1 MTNIVD
7 DSEQTHFKRV
17 VHSQILTNPGD
28 MIAQYPC
35 PHDIEQFISKKR
47 REISDIIHGKDDR
60 LLVVIGP
67 CSIHN
72 ISEAIEYAKKLS
84 IIAKKHV
91 STLLIVMRVYF
102 EKPRTTVG
110 WKGLIYDPH
119 LDDTNNISDGLQLS
133 RQLLLTINSLQ
144 LPCACEFL
152 QPMIVP
158 YVSDLISWAAIG
170 ARTTES
176 QIHRE
181 LVSGL
186 NIPIGF
192 KNGSNGCVQTAVDA
206 CVASGMPHASL
217 SIDHWGNVVSCY
229 TSGNEDVHVV
239 LRGGSVTGPNY
250 SSKHV
255 METQKRLNASIV
267 TSKIMIDCSHGNSLK
282 DGERQKHVIDDICQ
296 QIAGGDQSIMGVMI
310 ESNLVGGRQTF
321 LEGKKHLLKY
331 GQSITDSCLSWDVSK
346 MQLQLLADSVADRRK
361 RNHQSNMANTECVSN
376 TNVKQHQ

>member
-1 MTNIVD
+1 MTSTVD
-7 DSEQTHFKRV
+7 ASEKTHFKRV
-17 VHSQILTNPGD
+17 VHSQILINPGD

-35 PHDIEQFISKKR
+35 PYDVEQFISKTR
-47 REISDIIHGKDDR
+47 QEISDIIHGKDDR

-67 CSIHN
+67 CSVHN
-72 ISEAIEYAKKLS
+72 PNEAIEYAKQLS
-84 IIAKKHV
+84 LVAQNHV

-110 WKGLIYDPH
+110 WKGLVYDPH
-119 LDDTNNISDGLQLS
+119 LDDTNNIDDGLQIS

-158 YVSDLISWAAIG
+158 YISDLISWAAIG

-206 CVASGMPHASL
+206 CVASGTAHASL
-217 SIDHWGNVVSCY
+217 SIDYSGNVVGCY

-239 LRGGSVTGPNY
+239 LRGGSGTGPNY
-250 SSKHV
+250 SSKHIV
-255 METQKRLNASIV
+255 ETQKLLNMSHV
-267 TSKIMIDCSHGNSLK
+267 KSKIMIDCSHGNSLK

-296 QIAGGDQSIMGVMI
+296 QVARGDQSIMGVMI

-331 GQSITDSCLSWDVSK
+331 GQSITDSCLSWDMSIT
-346 MQLQLLADSVADRRK
+346 QLQILADSVVKRRNH
-361 RNHQSNMANTECVSN
+361 NHQSNLVS
-376 TNVKQHQ
+376 TA